1 MSWRAVNKLNKES
14 NDHFHW
20 IPLRVLRVRMQLVA
34 GMKYKLE
41 ILIGQSNCAKNKV
54 SHDNVRDKPCKT
66 NEGAKQ
72 LLCNIEIV
80 RREWE
85 NIEEITNKGCSEY
98 KTPKS
103 SYNSQ

>member
-41 ILIGQSNCAKNKV
+41 ILIGQSNCAKNV
-54 SHDNVRDKPCKT
+54 GQIFICIHV
-66 NEGAKQ
+66 
-72 LLCNIEIV
+72 V
-80 RREWE
+80 
-85 NIEEITNKGCSEY
+85 
-98 KTPKS
+98 
-103 SYNSQ
+103 NSRICIL